1 MMNVKECYER
11 FGGNYE
17 EIMRLLMT
25 EARVIKYLL
34 KFRKDTCMQE
44 LTKALKEER
53 YEDAFRYA
61 HTLKGV
67 STNLMMERLVVSS
80 CELTEALRHNETDV
94 EDLYNNVK
102 EDYDLIIEAIR
113 CLEEE

>member
-1 MMNVKECYER
+1 MMNVKECYEM

-44 LTKALKEER
+44 LTNAL
-53 YEDAFRYA
+53 
-61 HTLKGV
+61 
-67 STNLMMERLVVSS
+67 S
-80 CELTEALRHNETDV
+80 HNETDV

>member
-1 MMNVKECYER
+1 MMNVKECYEM

-34 KFRKDTCMQE
+34 KSRKDTCMQE